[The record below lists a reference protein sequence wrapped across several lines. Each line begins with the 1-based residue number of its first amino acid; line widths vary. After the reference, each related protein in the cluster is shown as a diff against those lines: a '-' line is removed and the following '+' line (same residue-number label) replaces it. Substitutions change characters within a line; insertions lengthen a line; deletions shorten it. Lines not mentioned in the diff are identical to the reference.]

1 MRGGLDRV
9 HYGADRSP
17 GATARRGLVSMMNN
31 AGRVAD
37 RHHAHKP
44 KGGHAMQRSESRIL
58 TTHVGS
64 LPRARA
70 LSDLLIAEEARRPID
85 HAELDRLAREGV
97 THVVRQQ
104 LASGLDVINDGEQ
117 PRVGFQTYVGQRLEG
132 FGGVSERDPF
142 KDFANYPDFGKI
154 WQNRGMVMS
163 KVFDAPA
170 ADAEV
175 RYKDLAPAIRECDM
189 FDAAL
194 AASSARPVETFMT
207 AASPGIVCTTLR
219 NGGYYDSHESYVRA
233 VARELKKEYELIH
246 QRGYVLQLDCP
257 DLAMEWHGMFQH
269 GTLKQFQD
277 AVAIHIAAINEA
289 CVNIPAERI
298 RLHVCW
304 GNYDGPHDC
313 DVPLEDILPII
324 ARANVGALS
333 IEFANPRHQHEY
345 TALHKYPLPQDKL
358 LIPGVIDSTVN
369 YIEHPQVVCNRLL
382 EAVSAVGDK
391 ERVIAGAD
399 CGFGTF
405 AGWEMVAPSVVWKKF
420 EALAEGARLASRK
433 LWG

>member
-1 MRGGLDRV
+1 MKKSDG
-9 HYGADRSP
+9 
-17 GATARRGLVSMMNN
+17 
-31 AGRVAD
+31 
-37 RHHAHKP
+37 
-44 KGGHAMQRSESRIL
+44 RIL

-64 LPRARA
+64 LPRDRTLA
-70 LSDLLIAEEARRPID
+70 DLLIAQEAKKPID
-85 HAELDRLAREGV
+85 HAQLDQLAASGV
-97 THVVRQQ
+97 AHCVSKQI
-104 LASGLDVINDGEQ
+104 ASGLDIINDGEQ

-132 FGGVSERDPF
+132 FGGTSERDPF
-142 KDFANYPDFGKI
+142 KDFADYPDFGAI
-154 WQNRGMVMS
+154 WAKRGMVMS

-170 ADAEV
+170 ANAEV

-194 AASSARPVETFMT
+194 KQEGNVEVEPFMT
-207 AASPGIVCTTLR
+207 AASPGIVCTTMR
-219 NGGYYDSHESYVRA
+219 NGGFYDSHESYVRA

-246 QRGYVLQLDCP
+246 SRGYILQLDCP

-277 AVAIHIAAINEA
+277 AIAIHIDAINEA
-289 CVNIPAERI
+289 IVNIPADRV

-313 DVPLEDILPII
+313 DVPLEDIVSII
-324 ARANVGALS
+324 YGAKVGAFS

-345 TALHKYPLPQDKL
+345 TALQKFPLPKDVI

-369 YIEHPQVVCNRLL
+369 YIEHPQVICNRLL
-382 EAVSAVGDK
+382 EAVAVVGDR
-391 ERVIAGAD
+391 ERVIGGAD

-405 AGWEMVAPSVVWKKF
+405 AGWEMVAPSIVWKKF
-420 EALAEGARLASRK
+420 EALAEGARLASQK

>member
-1 MRGGLDRV
+1 MKHSD
-9 HYGADRSP
+9 
-17 GATARRGLVSMMNN
+17 
-31 AGRVAD
+31 
-37 RHHAHKP
+37 
-44 KGGHAMQRSESRIL
+44 SRIL

-70 LSDLLIAEEARRPID
+70 LSDLLIADEDKRPID
-85 HAELDRLAREGV
+85 RGELDRLARAGV
-97 THVVRQQ
+97 EHVVAQQ
-104 LASGLDVINDGEQ
+104 IARGLDIINDGEQ

-132 FGGVSERDPF
+132 FGGVSQRDPF
-142 KDFANYPDFGKI
+142 RDFADYPDFRQI
-154 WQNRGMVMS
+154 WLNRGMVMS

-170 ADAEV
+170 ATSEV
-175 RYKDLAPAIRECDM
+175 RYKDLTPAVRECDL
-189 FDAAL
+189 FDAAIKQH
-194 AASSARPVETFMT
+194 AGKITETFMT

-219 NGGYYDSHESYVRA
+219 NGGFYASHESYVRA

-246 QRGYVLQLDCP
+246 QRGYILQLDCP

-269 GTLKQFQD
+269 GTLQQFQE
-277 AVAIHIAAINEA
+277 AVAVHIAAINEA
-289 CVNIPAERI
+289 CENIPADRI

-313 DVPLEDILPII
+313 DVPLEDIFPII
-324 ARANVGALS
+324 MAANVGAFS
-333 IEFANPRHQHEY
+333 VEFANPRHQHEY
-345 TALHKYPLPQDKL
+345 AALQKYPLKKDKI

-369 YIEHPQVVCNRLL
+369 YIEHPQVVCNRIL
-382 EAVSAVGDK
+382 EAVSVVGDR

-420 EALAEGARLASRK
+420 EALVEGSRLASKK